1 MQSKSIMVA
10 CVLLLTAF
18 ISKCVLNFIAFF
30 NDISLILR
38 EGQGDD
44 WPFRLYLIL
53 SQKSGLLKSVV
64 FWSLSFVFL
73 I

>member
-1 MQSKSIMVA
+1 MQPESMVVA

-18 ISKCVLNFIAFF
+18 ISKCLFLLLFLN
-30 NDISLILR
+30 DLPLILR
-38 EGQGDD
+38 ERQGGD

-53 SQKSGLLKSVV
+53 SQKSGLFEYVI
-64 FWSLSFVFL
+64 FWFFGFVFL